1 MNTPAHIVLNLLCIG
16 RQDSTS
22 VLIPVA
28 IGGLLPD
35 LPMFLFYGIE
45 KLKGTPERVI
55 WRQAY
60 YEPGWQNFI
69 DLFNSIP
76 LLLVGLGLAFWLGS
90 RSSVLLFVSMLLHIA
105 GDLPLHHDDGH
116 RHLFPLSDWRFESP
130 VSYWDPNHYG
140 NIVTVV
146 EVLAVIAGC
155 ALLLTCYHSW
165 AGRIGVGIVGA
176 LYVAYFAYVFTV
188 WTQI

>member
-1 MNTPAHIVLNLLCIG
+1 MNTPAHVVLNLLFIG
-16 RQDSTS
+16 RQDSTT
-22 VLIPVA
+22 VLLPVA
-28 IGGLLPD
+28 IGGILPD
-35 LPMFLFYGIE
+35 LPIFLFYGVE

-76 LLLVGLGLAFWLGS
+76 LVMLGLGLALWMGS
-90 RSSVLLFVSMLLHIA
+90 QSSVLLFASMMLHFA

-116 RHLFPLSDWRFESP
+116 RHLFPLSNWRFESP

-140 NIVTVV
+140 GIVTVI
-146 EVLAVIAGC
+146 EVLAVIVGC

-165 AGRIGVGIVGA
+165 ACRLALIGVGS
-176 LYVAYFAYVFTV
+176 LYIAYFVYAVTV
-188 WTQI
+188 WG